1 MATYV
6 VRSATGNDKNPGT
19 GLLPFKTMAKAL
31 AMTKANGDASVD
43 TIYVAGNHKATLV
56 DQNSLKIISPNEN
69 ATFKGSG
76 SEYDNAM
83 NITGHHIYVEGVKFT
98 GAGGSGL
105 KLYSTHDIV
114 IDNTESFNN
123 GTNGYYAWHS
133 TGFTWKNNV
142 AHDNGSAI
150 QPGNLK
156 GSAGFSNHMP
166 MGANRLGWDIK
177 IVGNLA
183 YNNSA
188 GGPSNEEQGFIN
200 DGRAGTDYWKDL
212 KLFTGQVWMQ
222 DNIAHNNGG
231 YGFLDHFAANVRH
244 DGDFSYHN
252 YKAPL
257 KTIKGG
263 AEFIANH
270 SKNITYSE
278 TVAVSD
284 GNHKDDF
291 AYKLVGTTTGSF
303 VKDNVSEVEH
313 HKGSMGLLVSPGFHS
328 NITLND
334 FGSVGVL
341 DDYIGVNANHDL
353 DW

>member
-1 MATYV
+1 
-6 VRSATGNDKNPGT
+6 
-19 GLLPFKTMAKAL
+19 
-31 AMTKANGDASVD
+31 
-43 TIYVAGNHKATLV
+43 
-56 DQNSLKIISPNEN
+56 
-69 ATFKGSG
+69 
-76 SEYDNAM
+76 
-83 NITGHHIYVEGVKFT
+83 
-98 GAGGSGL
+98 
-105 KLYSTHDIV
+105 
-114 IDNTESFNN
+114 
-123 GTNGYYAWHS
+123 
-133 TGFTWKNNV
+133 
-142 AHDNGSAI
+142 
-150 QPGNLK
+150 
-156 GSAGFSNHMP
+156 
-166 MGANRLGWDIK
+166 
-177 IVGNLA
+177 
-183 YNNSA
+183 
-188 GGPSNEEQGFIN
+188 
-200 DGRAGTDYWKDL
+200 
-212 KLFTGQVWMQ
+212 
-222 DNIAHNNGG
+222 
-231 YGFLDHFAANVRH
+231 
-244 DGDFSYHN
+244 
-252 YKAPL
+252 L